1 MEPDSPRTP
10 NPRFG
15 QSFGRLSFLTGQ
27 GESCDSPG
35 KGSSTSL
42 ELLSG
47 ETLPTSGTLQGIT
60 LGSVPCRVARR
71 GNVLSALLAISNY
84 RVIVQ
89 FIGSGSGKTR
99 YLDAPL
105 ASLESVEQCE
115 DKEGTRLDIRTKD
128 YRWARIWL
136 ESSVNDHYQVR
147 DVLKRAAF
155 GTPLKLR
162 FAFQYYCSGLQSG
175 WDLYIP
181 EWHFAKYGITTEA
194 SLSRWKLVKN
204 QDWALCPTY
213 PQVICV
219 VSFADCDYLKRLAK
233 FRTKRRL
240 PVLTYLQRRSG
251 CTLWRSSQPK
261 TKFQA
266 YRNQYDVD
274 YLAYIAI
281 TCPLKQ
287 LHIYDARPVLNAVA
301 NLAKGGGYETERNY
315 TFSKVSFLDIA
326 NIHAMREAFAAMK
339 NVMTDS
345 PLVDVNRQSA
355 WLEHVAALLRGAVQ
369 ITKSLEQGASV
380 LVHCSDGWDRTAQL
394 CTLAQL
400 LVDSEMRSLEGFA
413 VLIEKDWLSFG
424 HRFEDRLGLGTAK
437 KSQESPIFLQMLDSV
452 WQILQQ
458 FPTHFEFN
466 ERLLLDLSKEIYT
479 GKFGTFLC
487 NSDAEREELDIR
499 HRTVSIWTWVFA
511 NKGRYWNPF
520 FQPGQTE
527 ALFPVTS
534 PRKIVPWQAL
544 FWPSASDCGDVAEVQ
559 CRAMETVQQEVQL
572 CRLQLASKTALIA
585 DLRTQISQNLKKPQH
600 KLCF

>member
-15 QSFGRLSFLTGQ
+15 HSFGHLSFLTGL
-27 GESCDSPG
+27 SDSSDSLGQCSP
-35 KGSSTSL
+35 TSL

-47 ETLPTSGTLQGIT
+47 EVMPTSGTLQGNA
-60 LGSVPCRVARR
+60 LGSVPCKVARK
-71 GNVLSALLAISNY
+71 GIVLSALLAISNY

-89 FIGSGSGKTR
+89 FIGSDSGRTR

-105 ASLESVEQCE
+105 TSLESVEQYE
-115 DKEGTRLDIRTKD
+115 DKAGIRLDIRTKD
-128 YRWARIWL
+128 YRWARVWL
-136 ESSVNDHYQVR
+136 EPSVNDHYQVK

-155 GTPLKLR
+155 GTPLKHR
-162 FAFQYYCSGLQSG
+162 FAFQYSYSGLQTG

-181 EWHFAKYGITTEA
+181 EWHFAKYGITAE
-194 SLSRWKLVKN
+194 SSFSRWKLVRN
-204 QDWALCPTY
+204 LDWALCRTY

-233 FRTKRRL
+233 FRTKGRL

-266 YRNQYDVD
+266 YRNQCDVD

-281 TCPLKQ
+281 TSPLKQ

-339 NVMTDS
+339 NVMAETR
-345 PLVDVNRQSA
+345 LADVNRQLG
-355 WLEHVAALLRGAVQ
+355 WLEHVAGLLRGAVQ
-369 ITKSLEQGASV
+369 ITMSLEQGASV

-400 LVDSEMRSLEGFA
+400 LVDAEMRTLEGFA
-413 VLIEKDWLSFG
+413 VLIEKDWLAFG

-437 KSQESPIFLQMLDSV
+437 NSHESPIFLQLLDSV

-479 GKFGTFLC
+479 GKFGTFMC
-487 NSDAEREELDIR
+487 NCDAEREELDIR
-499 HRTVSIWTWVFA
+499 HRTVSVWTWIFA

-534 PRKIVPWQAL
+534 PRKIVPWKAL
-544 FWPSASDCGDVAEVQ
+544 FWPSGSDCDNAAEVQ
-559 CRAMETVQQEVQL
+559 CRGMELITREVQF
-572 CRLQLASKTALIA
+572 CRVQLSAKTAQIA
-585 DLRTQISQNLKKPQH
+585 DLRAQLAASLDLSPR
-600 KLCF
+600 KLCS